1 MAGKELKVIITA
13 QDGASRVFSEVGSSA
28 QEAGNSVERAGQQG
42 KAGMD
47 SLSQSASQASQSLNE
62 AARAATVVGG
72 VITGAFAAPML
83 AGAKAAWGQVD
94 AVEQATVAFRALE
107 PDVAAVN
114 TVLAELIEYARSDLG
129 RLFSRQELF
138 AAAQGLKVM
147 GAETENLTRY
157 VEIMGRSVS
166 MGAGTWDELG
176 QVIGR
181 VGSTG
186 QLTGVEFDNL
196 TKMGYQLDASLRNT
210 TVTWDELFNILDQG
224 MAQVEGQSETIQGQL
239 TMTETAV
246 RSLGLAFLQVD
257 SETSQFIEG
266 GLGDRMVSGLA
277 QVRELLSALEPL
289 AAAAGSAFATLAGV
303 ASDMAYAFS
312 SLPDWLQTGI
322 LGFTALGGVATLAA
336 GSLALII
343 PRIASTALA
352 VRGLGAAFTTAIA
365 SIGPVGWAIIGVGAA
380 IGAGMALW
388 GRHRAAV
395 DEARS
400 AYEALHGAIASVDDL
415 VRSTRLQGDALN
427 AIRMDAVVQAT
438 RAGIDEWRAV
448 LSQGEQVWG
457 DFVDSIYGD
466 QDFAREFTQSDFFE
480 GVVNEYQKM
489 SGVSQEIIDEM
500 LAGNLDVIEGHLPGL
515 AEAMSQYYQTYMPTD
530 SDVAEIE
537 TALHSM
543 LELMMN
549 PEIDSSAL
557 LTKWNE
563 GISQFITEAEHPD
576 LQGFLTYWSGVETEI
591 VESIDGISTALDGL
605 SEAQRAF
612 NLEMAQL
619 RLDGDGKL
627 ADDLETINSLLGD
640 QSQLSE
646 EAGVYVDFFIKNVEN
661 GTIALGEYEHELF
674 VLREMYKSG
683 AIDQETYE
691 LGLIDIALRSAEATA
706 ATRALT
712 EAMSSMGDEVNAI
725 AAEGIEEYNRRL
737 EEMIDLYGRLLDVAG
752 YGDPLSRWNLAGN
765 ATDMSMLA
773 METQHA
779 ATALDTVYRVAVGNT
794 DAVGRQVQG
803 IHDWAEA
810 LIGVQGEWSELD
822 RLVNEGRITGKS
834 GEFGVDSEY
843 ADAQR
848 AYNSILEDNAAIQDH
863 ILTIQAKQSPLI
875 AEHVAMLEEQYGLIA
890 DMPAEQALIALGWM
904 DSTTAMRAMEFQTL
918 AVAAATGQLGE
929 NGEEVFTNMIVGAAQ
944 ADPVLK
950 ALLIDMGLIEEGAD
964 GTITV
969 NLEGAEGARSEMSML
984 TEAIVNL
991 IDLFDDGVINGSF
1004 VLDAEDNASPII
1016 RTARQ
1021 NLDDADGDSATM
1033 ELHLND
1039 YATAGIN
1046 AASWALSALDG
1057 AVASTTIRTI
1067 YENRGIGPSK
1077 ALGGVVQEYASGGVV
1092 IRAGEVGPEI
1102 AHFANGGTALLPRDG
1117 LYSVPSGSYITPN
1130 HAVSNY
1136 SGDTVFNITVNG
1148 GDADQIK
1155 RVFTDEIVPGL
1166 TRAVGDR
1173 RVGMGAS

>member
-1 MAGKELKVIITA
+1 MADKELRVIVTA
-13 QDGASRVFSEVGSSA
+13 QDGASRVFTEVGSSA
-28 QEAGNSVERAGQQG
+28 EAAGNSVQRAGQQG

-47 SLSQSASQASQSLNE
+47 TLSQSASQASQSLE
-62 AARAATVVGG
+62 ATARAATLVGG
-72 VITGAFAAPML
+72 AITGAFAAPML
-83 AGAKAAWGQVD
+83 AGAKAAWNQVD

-147 GAETENLTRY
+147 GAETQNLTRY

-186 QLTGVEFDNL
+186 QLTGIEFDNL

-266 GLGDRMVSGLA
+266 GLGDRMVSGLS

-289 AAAAGSAFATLAGV
+289 AGAAGSAFATLAGV

-312 SLPDWLQTGI
+312 SLPDWLQTAV

-352 VRGLGAAFTTAIA
+352 VRGLGAAFTSAIA
-365 SIGPVGWAIIGVGAA
+365 SIGPVGWAIIGVGTA
-380 IGAGMALW
+380 IGAGMTLW

-415 VRSTRLQGDALN
+415 IRSTRLQGDVLN
-427 AIRMDAVVQAT
+427 ALRMDAVVQTT
-438 RAGIDEWRAV
+438 RAGIDEWRVV

-466 QDFAREFTQSDFFE
+466 QDFAREFTQSDFFQ
-480 GVVNEYQKM
+480 GVVNEYRKM

-515 AEAMSQYYQTYMPTD
+515 AEAMSRYYQSYMPTD

-537 TALHSM
+537 TAMEEM
-543 LELMMN
+543 LKLLLN
-549 PEIDSSAL
+549 PEIDSSMIL
-557 LTKWNE
+557 EKWNE
-563 GISQFITEAEHPD
+563 GIRQFITEAEHPD
-576 LQGFLTYWSGVETEI
+576 LQGFLNYWSGVETEI
-591 VESIDGISTALDGL
+591 VESIGNITSSLDGL
-605 SEAQRAF
+605 TSAQREF

-646 EAGVYVDFFIKNVEN
+646 EAAAYVDFFIKNVEN

-674 VLREMYKSG
+674 VLREMYKAG

-691 LGLIDIALRSAEATA
+691 RGLIDIALRSAEATA
-706 ATRALT
+706 ATRAFT
-712 EAMSSMGDEVNAI
+712 EAVSSMGDEVNAI

-752 YGDPLSRWNLAGN
+752 YGDPLSRWNLEGN

-773 METQHA
+773 METLHA
-779 ATALDTVYRVAVGNT
+779 ASALDTIYRVAVGNT
-794 DAVGRQVQG
+794 DGIARQSDA
-803 IHDWAEA
+803 IHNWALE
-810 LIGVQGEWSELD
+810 LIGVQGEYSKLD
-822 RLVNEGRITGKS
+822 DLVKAGRITGES
-834 GEFGVDSEY
+834 GIFSGDSEY
-843 ADAQR
+843 AQAQR
-848 AYNSILEDNAAIQDH
+848 AYNDIARENAEIQEH
-863 ILTIQAKQSPLI
+863 ILTIQAKQAPLI
-875 AEHVAMLEEQYGLIA
+875 RDQVVAYEDYLQQVA

-929 NGEEVFTNMIVGAAQ
+929 NGEEVFSNMIIGAAQ

-950 ALLIDMGLIEEGAD
+950 ALLIDMGLISEGAD

-969 NLEGAEGARSEMSML
+969 NLDGVEEGKSEIALL
-984 TEAIVNL
+984 TDAIVNL
-991 IDLFDDGVINGSF
+991 IDLFDDGEINGSF
-1004 VLDAEDNASPII
+1004 VLDAEDNASEVV
-1016 RTARQ
+1016 RTVRE
-1021 NLDDADGDSATM
+1021 NVEDLDGETATV
-1033 ELHLND
+1033 EIHLND

-1046 AASWALSALDG
+1046 TAAWALSALDG
-1057 AVASTTIRTI
+1057 TVASTTIRTI
-1067 YENRGIGPSK
+1067 YESRGLGPSQ
-1077 ALGGVVQEYASGGVV
+1077 ALGGVVQEYATGGVV

-1130 HAVSNY
+1130 HAINNSY
-1136 SGDTVFNITVNG
+1136 GGHTFNITVNG
-1148 GDADQIK
+1148 ADANFVLDVMEHEVIPM
-1155 RVFTDEIVPGL
+1155 IA
-1166 TRAVGDR
+1166 RAAADK